1 MTMKTPCEAD
11 EVIKLLNGR
20 WFAKKKVS
28 AETWDGKTK
37 YEIEESEAER
47 DKRLKTWGSFLESDD
62 KKGSNSENMDTEVN
76 KNIESEST
84 KLDASAESSESTGGQ
99 MKSSSGSPESKT
111 QPQTSTEST
120 EALVNTSGEM
130 EEVIGDKGDKFS
142 VVSICNDN
150 SAISQN
156 ENDKNG

>member
-1 MTMKTPCEAD
+1 MKTPCEAD

-47 DKRLKTWGSFLESDD
+47 DKRLKKWGSFLESD
-62 KKGSNSENMDTEVN
+62 KKDGSKSENMDTEVN
-76 KNIESEST
+76 KNIASESEST
-84 KLDASAESSESTGGQ
+84 KLHTSSESACGQ
-99 MKSSSGSPESKT
+99 MKSGSGSPESKM
-111 QPQTSTEST
+111 QPQASTDST
-120 EALVNTSGEM
+120 DSLVNTSVEM
-130 EEVIGDKGDKFS
+130 EEVTGEKGDKS
-142 VVSICNDN
+142 SEVSICNDK

-156 ENDKNG
+156 EEDKNG